1 MPFFTKVDYTRQLR
15 QSGGTEGVFSGN
27 TQNRGWFAANVG
39 NYTGWSGYETYT
51 ATTTPLSAVSF
62 LVGSHTDTSGTSAV
76 TVTSYSGLASGVTV
90 LSIGMAPIYPVNQFT
105 ATPTLTASTIQIH
118 PYSLLTSGGDGD
130 LELDVATGNVI
141 YAASSRRY
149 KYDINNITFNALD
162 NLLSLQP
169 RKFKWKSNHK
179 EDWGLIAEEV
189 DELGFKE
196 LVNYNNKE
204 PESVQYKKV
213 SLVLLEYIK
222 KYGANSTHTKGEC
235 KCEKDEFVVI
245 NEDGEF
251 ILDNSK
257 SLTYIVKSF
266 ANVTIKPDVGLID
279 KKWGSLEL
287 LPESSIIFKFCKKL
301 DCWVI
306 VASDGIKES

>member
-1 MPFFTKVDYTRQLR
+1 MGFFTKVDYSRQLR
-15 QSGGTEGVFSGN
+15 QSGNTDGVFSGN

-39 NYTGWSGYETYT
+39 NYTGWSGYEAYT
-51 ATTTPLSAVSF
+51 ATTNPLSAVSF

-90 LSIGMAPIYPVNQFT
+90 LSLGMAPLYPVNQFAT
-105 ATPTLTASTIQIH
+105 TPTLTASTFQIH
-118 PYSLLTSGGDGD
+118 PYDLLTSGGDGD

-141 YAASSRRY
+141 YNGSSRRY
-149 KYDINNITFNALD
+149 KYDINNINFSNLD
-162 NLLSLQP
+162 KLLSLQP
-169 RKFKWKSNHK
+169 RTFKWKSNHK

-196 LVNYNNKE
+196 LVNYSNNQ

-213 SLVLLEYIK
+213 ALALLEYIK
-222 KYGANSTHTKGEC
+222 VFGVNSKPVEC
-235 KCEKDEFVVI
+235 NCEEDEFIVADL
-245 NEDGEF
+245 DGEV
-251 ILDNSK
+251 ILDSSK

-266 ANVTIKPDVGLID
+266 ANVTIKPDKGLID

-287 LPESSIIFKFCKKL
+287 LPESSIIFKFCKKSN
-301 DCWVI
+301 CWMI
-306 VASDGIKES
+306 VSSDGIKES

>member
-1 MPFFTKVDYTRQLR
+1 MGFYTKVDYSRQLI
-15 QSGGTEGVFSGN
+15 QSGGTDSTFSGN
-27 TQNRGWFAANVG
+27 TFNRGWFAANVG

-51 ATTTPLSAVSF
+51 ATTLPLSAVSF

-90 LSIGMAPIYPVNQFT
+90 LSIGMPPIYPVNQFT
-105 ATPTLTASTIQIH
+105 TTPTLTASTVQIH

-149 KYDINNITFNALD
+149 KYDINDITFNALD

-196 LVNYNNKE
+196 LVNYSDDV

-213 SLVLLEYIK
+213 ALVLLEYIK
-222 KYGANSTHTKGEC
+222 KHSLQSNSNSDSCE
-235 KCEKDEFVVI
+235 CEKDEFVVI
-245 NEDGEF
+245 ESDCEF
-251 ILDNSK
+251 VLDISK
-257 SLTYIVKSF
+257 SSTYIVKSF
-266 ANVTIKPDVGLID
+266 ANVTIKPDTGLID
-279 KKWGSLEL
+279 RKWGSLEL
-287 LPESSIIFKFCKKL
+287 LPESSVIFKFCKKSKGWL
-301 DCWVI
+301 I
-306 VASDGIKES
+306 IASDGIKES